1 MTQFTRGTVVHHKI
15 MGKGVVL
22 NEVDEK
28 GEKMIEV
35 RMENGVPQ
43 KFYPEEL
50 ETNEAIQVRNRNQI
64 AEVNQA
70 NEERAKKIA
79 EKYGL

>member
-1 MTQFTRGTVVHHKI
+1 MTQFPRGTVVHHKV
-15 MGKGVVL
+15 MGKGIVL

-43 KFYPEEL
+43 KFYSEEL
-50 ETNEAIQVRNRNQI
+50 ETDEVVQARNRNQI
-64 AEVNQA
+64 EEVNRA
-70 NEERAKKIA
+70 NEERAKN
-79 EKYGL
+79 LDPFD

>member
-1 MTQFTRGTVVHHKI
+1 MTQFTRGTVVHHKV
-15 MGKGVVL
+15 MGKEIVL

-50 ETNEAIQVRNRNQI
+50 ETDEVVQARNRSQI
-64 AEVNQA
+64 EEVNRA
-70 NEERAKKIA
+70 NEERAKN
-79 EKYGL
+79 LDLFD

>member
-1 MTQFTRGTVVHHKI
+1 MTQFTRGTVVHHKV

-22 NEVDEK
+22 NEIDEK
-28 GEKMIEV
+28 GEKIIEV

-50 ETNEAIQVRNRNQI
+50 ETDETIQARNRAKTAEANRANEARREAMKNR
-64 AEVNQA
+64 
-70 NEERAKKIA
+70 
-79 EKYGL
+79 YGF

>member
-1 MTQFTRGTVVHHKI
+1 MTQLIRGTVVHHKV

-50 ETNEAIQVRNRNQI
+50 ETDEVVQTRRRSQI
-64 AEVNQA
+64 EEVNRA
-70 NEERAKKIA
+70 NEERAKKLDP
-79 EKYGL
+79 YY

>member
-1 MTQFTRGTVVHHKI
+1 MKFTRGTVVHHKV
-15 MGKGVVL
+15 MGKGIVL
-22 NEVDEK
+22 NEIEEK

-50 ETNEAIQVRNRNQI
+50 ETDEAVQTRNRNQI
-64 AEVNQA
+64 AEVNRA
-70 NEERAKKIA
+70 NEERAKRLDP
-79 EKYGL
+79 YD

>member
-22 NEVDEK
+22 NETEEK
-28 GEKMIEV
+28 GEKKIEA
-35 RMENGVPQ
+35 RMENGHVE

-50 ETNEAIQVRNRNQI
+50 ETDNEVQARNKAKLAEAKRANEARRKAMKNR
-64 AEVNQA
+64 
-70 NEERAKKIA
+70 
-79 EKYGL
+79 YGL

>member
-1 MTQFTRGTVVHHKI
+1 MTQFARGTVVHHKV

-22 NEVDEK
+22 NEIDEK

-50 ETNEAIQVRNRNQI
+50 ETDEAVQARNRNQI
-64 AEVNQA
+64 DEVNRA
-70 NEERAKKIA
+70 NEELAKKLDP
-79 EKYGL
+79 YN

>member
-1 MTQFTRGTVVHHKI
+1 MTQFTRGTVVHHKV

-22 NEVDEK
+22 NEIDEK

-50 ETNEAIQVRNRNQI
+50 ETDEVVQARNRNQI
-64 AEVNQA
+64 EEVNRA
-70 NEERAKKIA
+70 NEERAKKLDPF
-79 EKYGL
+79 Y